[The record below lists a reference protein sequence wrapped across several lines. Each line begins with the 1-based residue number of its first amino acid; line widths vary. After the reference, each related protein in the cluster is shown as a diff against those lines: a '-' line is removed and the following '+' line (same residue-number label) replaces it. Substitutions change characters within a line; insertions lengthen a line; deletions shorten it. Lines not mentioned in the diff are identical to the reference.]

1 MLGILTIQHSNA
13 GCERIF
19 SQVPKNKTDFRG
31 SLSSKTL
38 SSILVAKSHMKG
50 HCYSNTFTTSFL
62 KNAKSATYLS
72 LKGQVEQQE

>member
-19 SQVPKNKTDFRG
+19 SHVQKNKTDLRG

-38 SSILVAKSHMKG
+38 SSILFTKSHMKG
-50 HCYSNTFTTSFL
+50 RSYSQTFTTSFL
-62 KNAKSATYLS
+62 KNAKCATYLS
-72 LKGQVEQQE
+72 LKGKVKQQE